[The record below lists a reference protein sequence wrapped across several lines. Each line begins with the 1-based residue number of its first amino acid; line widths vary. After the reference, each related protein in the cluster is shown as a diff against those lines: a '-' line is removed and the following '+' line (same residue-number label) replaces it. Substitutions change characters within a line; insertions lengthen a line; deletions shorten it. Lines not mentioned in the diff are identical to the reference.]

1 MARWSRPAPAAVGG
15 YDLTFSPVKS
25 ISALWAI
32 ADLPVAA
39 QIERAHQA
47 AVAAA
52 LRFIEDRAL
61 FTREGTGG
69 VRQVNVTGLVAC
81 SFTHRDSR
89 AGDPDLHTHVAVAN
103 KVQTL
108 GGRWLSIDGRILH
121 AAKVAASETYNTA
134 LEHHLVASLGVRF
147 AERPGR
153 DRSKRPVREIVGVDP
168 RLNQRWS
175 ARRQVIDVRKAELA
189 AAFARDHG
197 RPPGRVEMLNLAQQA
212 TLETRDR
219 KHEPRTLA
227 EQRAVWRTEAVETLG
242 GGHEIEEMLRRTLNP
257 PALRPVPTVTAGWRT
272 EIADRVVAAL
282 EEHRAT
288 WPYWH
293 LWAETQRQ
301 LRGCGIN
308 PADTAD
314 GATAVVEEAINRSIR
329 LTLVEDPAGLPD
341 HLRRTDGASEFTVAG
356 SDQYTSTRIL
366 AAEQHLLAAAGRT
379 DGRMLNPVAVDLGL
393 REATA
398 GGTTLDA
405 GQTSMVQTLATD
417 RRQVQL
423 VIAPAGA
430 GKTTALKVLADT
442 WTGGGGDILG
452 LAPSATAA
460 AQLAEA
466 TGITA
471 DTLHRLTWA
480 IQHGHPLPEWAD
492 RIGPKTLLLIDE
504 AGMADTLTL
513 DTAVTHVVQRGG
525 RVCLVGDDQQLGAV
539 GAGGIPADLDAAH
552 GAVRLT
558 QLHRFTDPDEA
569 AATLHIR
576 DGAPDAVD
584 FYTARDR
591 IRIGDPDGLPDRILA
606 AWRHDHDQG
615 LDSLMLAPSRR
626 QVAELNH
633 QARAARLAGQG
644 TDCPRRA
651 GRRKPGQ
658 HRRRDHHPSQRPAA
672 DRRHIVGPERRPVDR
687 HPCHRGRLPPRHP
700 PPHQEGG
707 DVARRIR
714 PGGGRPRLRHHHPR
728 RSRGHLRH
736 HPQPRRRADDSRAAV
751 HDGQPRP
758 HRQPPLHRHRRRRRA
773 PPHPAYRP
781 SGADRHRHP
790 AAGPQP
796 DQPAR
801 VGHHRPRPASA
812 GRRGRP

>member
-1 MARWSRPAPAAVGG
+1 MSAGHGYDYLIRQVAALDATHRGRTDLASYYTERGEAPGRWVGRGLAGVDGLDVGDVVTGDQMWLLFAEGRHPLADTSSGGGGVLALGVPYRPSSGERPFLAALRARFADHNTELGLPRRAALPAEVRARLRGELAAEWFRQQEGRDPKGDLELASALARWSR
-15 YDLTFSPVKS
+15 L
-25 ISALWAI
+25 
-32 ADLPVAA
+32 
-39 QIERAHQA
+39 
-47 AVAAA
+47 
-52 LRFIEDRAL
+52 
-61 FTREGTGG
+61 
-69 VRQVNVTGLVAC
+69 
-81 SFTHRDSR
+81 
-89 AGDPDLHTHVAVAN
+89 
-103 KVQTL
+103 
-108 GGRWLSIDGRILH
+108 
-121 AAKVAASETYNTA
+121 
-134 LEHHLVASLGVRF
+134 
-147 AERPGR
+147 
-153 DRSKRPVREIVGVDP
+153 
-168 RLNQRWS
+168 
-175 ARRQVIDVRKAELA
+175 
-189 AAFARDHG
+189 DHG
-197 RPPGRVEMLNLAQQA
+197 RPPGRVEMLQLAQQA

-288 WPYWH
+288 WQYWH

-308 PADTAD
+308 PAD

-606 AWRHDHDQG
+606 AWRHDQNQG
-615 LDSLMLAPSRR
+615 LDSLML
-626 QVAELNH
+626 
-633 QARAARLAGQG
+633 
-644 TDCPRRA
+644 
-651 GRRKPGQ
+651 
-658 HRRRDHHPSQRPAA
+658 
-672 DRRHIVGPERRPVDR
+672 
-687 HPCHRGRLPPRHP
+687 
-700 PPHQEGG
+700 
-707 DVARRIR
+707 
-714 PGGGRPRLRHHHPR
+714 
-728 RSRGHLRH
+728 
-736 HPQPRRRADDSRAAV
+736 
-751 HDGQPRP
+751 
-758 HRQPPLHRHRRRRRA
+758 
-773 PPHPAYRP
+773 
-781 SGADRHRHP
+781 
-790 AAGPQP
+790 
-796 DQPAR
+796 
-801 VGHHRPRPASA
+801 PRPAGRSPTSTSA
-812 GRRGRP
+812 PGPPGSPATRTPGWLNSRTGTMPVPVT